1 MTEFDT
7 LQLDEVKELYEKITD
22 ILKSHGETRNEIRI
36 ITFTKGDYTFYPL
49 T

>member
-22 ILKSHGETRNEIRI
+22 ILYSHGETRNEIRI